1 MTGIYSGSCL
11 TMNIMSVTSFYNS
24 KYRIFWEGKIADMVR
39 AVCLV
44 TGVLT
49 FKFHHLGGRGRE
61 RRGKRREEGGEKRE
75 ERRIEIGITPKP
87 NLNRKFPALLPKSFL
102 LSHWKKQ
109 AEKQIKHLAF
119 SYLR

>member
-75 ERRIEIGITPKP
+75 ERRIEEKGRENGTERGRGRKKKGRREKDVIT
-87 NLNRKFPALLPKSFL
+87 
-102 LSHWKKQ
+102 Q
-109 AEKQIKHLAF
+109 
-119 SYLR
+119 